1 MYSKIILK
9 KLNETDIL
17 DISRTYSKDLLKN
30 YKQILL
36 NSRSRYLSFLISFN
50 FSSQYLKHPKILHKI
65 PLKI

>member
-36 NSRSRYLSFLISFN
+36 NSRSRYLI
-50 FSSQYLKHPKILHKI
+50 
-65 PLKI
+65 